1 MVLLETLL
9 FIEIS
14 FRDFISIL
22 AILSIMVWRFSTYC
36 TTNRKTTVSFIS
48 IEIYIHF
55 FHIRQEKIDFGKGME
70 DT

>member
-36 TTNRKTTVSFIS
+36 AANRKTTVSFIR

-55 FHIRQEKIDFGKGME
+55 FHIRQEKIDFEKGME